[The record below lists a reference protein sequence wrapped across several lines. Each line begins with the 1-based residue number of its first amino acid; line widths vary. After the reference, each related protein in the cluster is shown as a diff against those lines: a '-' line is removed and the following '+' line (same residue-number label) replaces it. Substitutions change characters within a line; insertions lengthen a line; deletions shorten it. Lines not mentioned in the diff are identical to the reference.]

1 MDVIENLTKAVE
13 LLKEIEEYND
23 QLHGDSGLLS
33 VCDRKID
40 YWEHYLEFEDL
51 KVTEAYNIIREIKN
65 QRLLRRKYKNDA
77 ELIKVFRDNQAKL
90 QNRQHRDMLLTLV
103 HKTHSKQVNA
113 KYNYDAYTDEER
125 DEILGR
131 KRGIFEKLR
140 GLTEGEKEKEKESEK

>member
-1 MDVIENLTKAVE
+1 MDVIENLTKAIE

-23 QLHGDSGLLS
+23 QLHEDSGLLS
-33 VCDRKID
+33 TCDRKID

-65 QRLLRRKYKNDA
+65 QRILRRKYKNDS
-77 ELIKVFRDNQAKL
+77 ELIKIYRDNQAKL
-90 QNRQHRDMLLTLV
+90 QNKQHRDMLLSLV
-103 HKTHSKQVNA
+103 HKTRNKQINA

-131 KRGIFEKLR
+131 KRGLFEKLKD
-140 GLTEGEKEKEKESEK
+140 LKEKEKENEK